1 MLVKTVGDPHGYE
14 QPVRNAIAT
23 LDPNMAVFNTET
35 MQQHVSKSLL
45 LPKISSLLLGI
56 IGTVGLGLA
65 AIGLFAVMNFWV
77 GRRVHEIGIRMALG
91 ARGGSVLRMVMRRG
105 LTMTAIGLAIGMG
118 IVLLLGRL
126 ISGLLYGV
134 RGTDLATCV
143 TVSTVLA
150 ITALFSTMIPA
161 LRAARIEPSKALR
174 HE

>member
-1 MLVKTVGDPHGYE
+1 
-14 QPVRNAIAT
+14 
-23 LDPNMAVFNTET
+23 

-77 GRRVHEIGIRMALG
+77 GRRVNEIGIRMALG

-118 IVLLLGRL
+118 IVLLLGRS

-134 RGTDLATCV
+134 RGTDLATCA

-150 ITALFSTMIPA
+150 ITALVSTIIPA
-161 LRAARIEPSKALR
+161 LRAARIEPSTALR